1 MKKRFINDT
10 GTFILLI
17 FAILGFV
24 FFMSIRLCD
33 DIADNIF
40 GFVLYECIF
49 GGFLLLG
56 LITLFGCLEIIVI
69 SENEIKCKNA
79 FKRTITILI
88 SDIQSIQRVSHHGN
102 YAAIVE
108 NTWEIKD
115 SQGKAIYILTIKKRE
130 KLIEQ
135 IKEKANLT

>member
-17 FAILGFV
+17 LAILGDLGIIYV
-24 FFMSIRLCD
+24 CSHSDMMDRVSASIT
-33 DIADNIF
+33 F
-40 GFVLYECIF
+40 YCIF

-88 SDIQSIQRVSHHGN
+88 SDIQSIQPVYKSGN
-102 YAAIVE
+102 YAALSTD
-108 NTWEIKD
+108 TWEIKD
-115 SQGKAIYILTIKKRE
+115 SQGKAIYILTRKKRE

-135 IKEKANLT
+135 IKEKANLS